1 MRELAAAV
9 VLLAAALAGV
19 VEASRLALGRIVA
32 PGPGFFPFALALG
45 LAATATLLVAR
56 ALRRPQPSGPAGP
69 VSPGGRTR
77 LLTVVGALFG
87 YAAVLGGLGFVV
99 ATFLLMVVLFRAVES
114 QRWAVALAAS
124 ASSAILGHLLFKVW
138 LGVRLPPGPWGF

>member
-9 VLLAAALAGV
+9 VLLVAALAGV
-19 VEASRLALGRIVA
+19 VEASRLPLGRIVA

-45 LAATATLLVAR
+45 LAATAAMLVMR
-56 ALRRPQPSGPAGP
+56 ALRHAQPSRPAAP
-69 VSPGGRTR
+69 VSAGGRAR
-77 LLTVVGALFG
+77 LLTVVVALFG
-87 YAAVLGGLGFVV
+87 YTAVLGGLGFVV

-114 QRWAVALAAS
+114 HRWAVALAAAAS
-124 ASSAILGHLLFKVW
+124 AAVLSHLLFKVW